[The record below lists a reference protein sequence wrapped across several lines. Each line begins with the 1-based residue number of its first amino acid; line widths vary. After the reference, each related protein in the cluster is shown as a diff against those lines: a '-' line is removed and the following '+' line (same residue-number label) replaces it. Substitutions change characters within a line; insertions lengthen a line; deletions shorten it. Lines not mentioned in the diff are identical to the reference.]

1 MGPPTIMNV
10 VEGLIHTFDANADA
24 PTIGNFYC
32 FLHQALVCDV
42 AIYEQ
47 DCHAPCGGIVN

>member
-1 MGPPTIMNV
+1 MNV
-10 VEGLIHTFDANADA
+10 VEGLIHTFDANVYA

-32 FLHQALVCDV
+32 PLDQALVCGV
-42 AIYEQ
+42 AINEQ